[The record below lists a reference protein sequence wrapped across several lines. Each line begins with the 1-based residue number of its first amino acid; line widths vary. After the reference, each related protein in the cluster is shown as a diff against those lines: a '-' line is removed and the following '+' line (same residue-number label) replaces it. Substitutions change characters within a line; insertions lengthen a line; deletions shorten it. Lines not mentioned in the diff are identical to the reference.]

1 MDKQSTIFESQTSFA
16 ERVANLHIL
25 HPKVK
30 KIWSLLD
37 SIRLHNSFQGGKSSP
52 RHRFIIGLSGV
63 GKTQMMERY
72 AEKYEGYTHI
82 DEIGDEVDIRPVLYV
97 DLPDPFT
104 IMEFYQSIVYS
115 LNAPQIP
122 GRPSMGDVK
131 RQVFTLLDKQKVEMV
146 VLDEMDHILASRYV
160 KNEEAMSAIKHLS
173 NYGGVSVICV
183 GTPEIEK
190 LRKLDSQYF
199 RRNPPTKLERFKECD
214 DEFLHLLN
222 SIEEQLMPPKPLFL
236 SDLSADMP
244 LPQVLHKISYG
255 LVGYLTPI
263 LQEAFLL
270 LGVFE
275 PDFDEET
282 AVLDLGLVLEEAY
295 INVIGEVGEEELEK
309 MILID

>member
-1 MDKQSTIFESQTSFA
+1 MDKQSITFKAKTSFA

-25 HPKVK
+25 HPKVQ

-37 SIRLHNSFQGGKSSP
+37 SMRYHNSFQGGKSSP
-52 RHRFIIGLSGV
+52 RHRFIMGLSGV
-63 GKTQMMERY
+63 GKTQMVERY
-72 AEKYEGYTHI
+72 AEKYEGYTQI
-82 DEIGDEVDIRPVLYV
+82 DEIGDEIDIRPVLYV
-97 DLPDPFT
+97 NLPDPFT
-104 IMEFYQSIVYS
+104 IMEFYQSIIYS

-131 RQVFTLLDKQKVEMV
+131 RQVFTLLKMQKVEMV
-146 VLDEMDHILASRYV
+146 VLDEMDHILVSRYV
-160 KNEEAMSAIKHLS
+160 KNEEAMSAIKHLT
-173 NYGGVSVICV
+173 NFGKVSVICV

-199 RRNPPTKLERFKECD
+199 RRKPPTKLERFKECD
-214 DEFLHLLN
+214 EEFLQLLA
-222 SIEEQLMPPKPLFL
+222 SIEEQLLPPKPLFL

-275 PDFDEET
+275 PDFDEDT
-282 AVLDLGLVLEEAY
+282 SVLDLGLVLEEAY
-295 INVIGEVGEEELEK
+295 TNIIGEVAEEELKK